1 MSSHNAER
9 SFWKTPELIERLLP
23 FLDSRSTAR
32 LAQAHEKTLNIL
44 QGCVPWGKLIK
55 RSRSEADNGN
65 SDPSEAVCDG
75 VANLTAIL
83 KMMQD
88 PETVLLPNLLDLICE
103 RFPAPSCTHN
113 DPGSCDCHGTVSLDC
128 AHHPGGHVVT
138 LLVFCLLEWIEAA
151 FGTAKQAIEAIT
163 RQSLMEPV
171 LSALAA
177 RLSRQ
182 KKKITLLSASS
193 ITLDSNKSAEA
204 FNTLVTASHSCL
216 PSTPGAGTILVVG
229 YYPSEGEFGREG
241 WKTLAETLQLCPDM
255 TRRDMTVVTT
265 KSVLDQGSRVDLK
278 KLWDIIGPEGL
289 WRVGSEDY
297 AEVLTG
303 EASWLRLQ
311 QIIDMS
317 ADAWTAAANA
327 AAEEEEQEQEEEE
340 EGGEPD
346 DGEGEEGDGEEEEGN
361 AAE

>member
-1 MSSHNAER
+1 
-9 SFWKTPELIERLLP
+9 
-23 FLDSRSTAR
+23 
-32 LAQAHEKTLNIL
+32 
-44 QGCVPWGKLIK
+44 
-55 RSRSEADNGN
+55 
-65 SDPSEAVCDG
+65 
-75 VANLTAIL
+75 
-83 KMMQD
+83 
-88 PETVLLPNLLDLICE
+88 
-103 RFPAPSCTHN
+103 
-113 DPGSCDCHGTVSLDC
+113 
-128 AHHPGGHVVT
+128 
-138 LLVFCLLEWIEAA
+138 
-151 FGTAKQAIEAIT
+151 
-163 RQSLMEPV
+163 
-171 LSALAA
+171 
-177 RLSRQ
+177 
-182 KKKITLLSASS
+182 
-193 ITLDSNKSAEA
+193 
-204 FNTLVTASHSCL
+204 
-216 PSTPGAGTILVVG
+216 
-229 YYPSEGEFGREG
+229 
-241 WKTLAETLQLCPDM
+241 
-255 TRRDMTVVTT
+255 MTVVTT